1 MAGQPPEQPTGLSR
15 PAALLDGRVA
25 EGSPPL
31 DVVLQ
36 RATARDPEAW
46 QVLLDVFGPVI
57 HSCCRRSGLQFED
70 AADIAQNVF
79 CSLMLNLG
87 KFAPG
92 QSTDRLRAWVW
103 TITQN
108 KLRDHFRRRA
118 RDPRA
123 GGGEAYRQ
131 LLDLPQP
138 EPPGLP
144 VARGE
149 GEVFHRALLVLRG
162 EFEERTWTAFWRSVV
177 DEQEST
183 RVGEEL
189 GMSANAVRKA
199 KSRVLRR
206 LREELSR

>member
-1 MAGQPPEQPTGLSR
+1 
-15 PAALLDGRVA
+15 
-25 EGSPPL
+25 
-31 DVVLQ
+31 LQ
-36 RATARDPEAW
+36 
-46 QVLLDVFGPVI
+46 
-57 HSCCRRSGLQFED
+57 SED
-70 AADIAQNVF
+70 AADVAQNVF
-79 CSLMLNLG
+79 CSLMVNLG

-92 QSTDRLRAWVW
+92 QSADRLKAWVW

-108 KLRDHFRRRA
+108 KLRDHFRRRS
-118 RDPRA
+118 RGPVA

-131 LLDLPQP
+131 LLDLPQR

-149 GEVFHRALLVLRG
+149 GDVSHRALLVLKA

-199 KSRVLRR
+199 KSRVLKR
-206 LREELSR
+206 LREELAR